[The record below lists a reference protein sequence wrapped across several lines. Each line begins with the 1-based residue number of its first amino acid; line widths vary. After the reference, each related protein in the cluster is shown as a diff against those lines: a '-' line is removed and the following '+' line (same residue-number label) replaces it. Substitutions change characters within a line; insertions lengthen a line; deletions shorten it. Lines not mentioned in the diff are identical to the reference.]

1 MKKPHLSHEC
11 WQFLATITSKE
22 YQSVQT
28 EVCQFF
34 GISIFALIVSHINL

>member
-1 MKKPHLSHEC
+1 MKKPPLSYEC
-11 WQFLATITSKE
+11 WQFLAIITSKD

-34 GISIFALIVSHINL
+34 GISILALIVSHINL